1 MPLPSLRNSTN
12 PFLAFRTMLDDFF
25 NEPLLPDKL
34 LSGKTW
40 PRVDITEEKER
51 FIIKA
56 DLPGMKKEDIS
67 ISLEGDTLII
77 SGERKN
83 VLKKEESNSC
93 YSERICGAFSRTFTL
108 PDNVSKDTIDAQY
121 HDGVL
126 ELSLTKVGEPK
137 KKVTSIEIK

>member
-1 MPLPSLRNSTN
+1 MPLPSLRSSN
-12 PFLAFRTMLDDFF
+12 PLLSFRTMLDDFF

-34 LSGKTW
+34 LSTKAW

-67 ISLEGDTLII
+67 LSLEGDTLTI
-77 SGERKN
+77 SGERKD
-83 VLKKEESNSC
+83 VFKKEENNCC
-93 YSERICGAFSRTFTL
+93 YSERVYGAFSRTFTL
-108 PDNVSKDTIDAQY
+108 PDNVSREKIDAQY
-121 HDGVL
+121 RDGVL

-137 KKVTSIEIK
+137 KKATTIEIKG